1 MTESAVLLIS
11 QLETLGK
18 VVSMDITEG
27 RRNSSFTFIGDSLG
41 R

>member
-1 MTESAVLLIS
+1 MLIS

-18 VVSMDITEG
+18 LISLDITEG

-41 R
+41 RCMMFS